1 MSDLSEKILGQKGRL
16 ENIIM
21 KIPGFKGC
29 HEKEARRQADRMLRD
44 YIASEI
50 DRRVDRLVRL
60 ENRILDKIGMAT
72 ADTNAR
78 CQNRSF
84 SIITTGETAAP
95 KYDGMWAQMK
105 IGPTEL
111 DKIYSFDEA
120 QIRYVEK
127 FDEALDA
134 LEAAIAAPDTLDAA
148 VEALHAAATEAHDA
162 FDLRDEVLTE
172 LSKSI

>member
-21 KIPGFKGC
+21 KIPGFKGY

-44 YIASEI
+44 YIAGEI
-50 DRRVDRLVRL
+50 DKRVSRLVRL
-60 ENRILDKIGMAT
+60 ENRILDKIGMAPLT
-72 ADTNAR
+72 QT
-78 CQNRSF
+78 RSAK
-84 SIITTGETAAP
+84 TVLQHYHDRVKTAAP

-134 LEAAIAAPDTLDAA
+134 VEAAIAAPDTLDAA

-172 LSKSI
+172 LSKSV